1 MKLYFSTEIPE
12 EIITSIATADI
23 SQFGMHT
30 DTGITIEQILVT
42 LKERVLAGTLVLGY
56 HKGCS
61 YFLTDYLPGIIHLD
75 SIRGNGATIFNYIS
89 GIKELIEQLRTTTK
103 IHKVV
108 TKTPNKELLK
118 LQKKTKFELEG
129 THKEEYL
136 MPDGSYSD
144 VYSFGYILR
153 RE

>member
-1 MKLYFSTEIPE
+1 MNLYFSTEVPQDVID
-12 EIITSIATADI
+12 SIATADI

-30 DTGITIEQILVT
+30 DTGVSVEQVIVA
-42 LKERVLAGTLVLGY
+42 LKEKVLNGTLVVGH

-61 YFLTDYLPGIIHLD
+61 YFLTDYLPGVIHLD
-75 SIRGNGATIFNYIS
+75 SIRGNGATIFNYVS
-89 GIKELIEQLRTTTK
+89 GIKELLEQLRTTTK

-108 TKTPNKELLK
+108 TKTPNKDFLK
-118 LQKKTKFELEG
+118 LQKKIGFELEG

-153 RE
+153 RD